1 MKKFKDFIS
10 RFSFHTTPFTCEIRV
25 EDHFVTEALTEPLE
39 QLYRAVDKR
48 MSAALIAP
56 AGTGKTALLRNL
68 VSRLPETRYHVHY
81 VKVADLCKRDFCREI
96 ATVAGAEPAGNYPA
110 LVRRLQERFSASM
123 DIDGLRPVLLV
134 DEAHDMRPDVMGF
147 VNQ

>member
-56 AGTGKTALLRNL
+56 AGTGKTALEKAWKTWLPSIRRSSWKPSCLRC
-68 VSRLPETRYHVHY
+68 EH
-81 VKVADLCKRDFCREI
+81 
-96 ATVAGAEPAGNYPA
+96 
-110 LVRRLQERFSASM
+110 
-123 DIDGLRPVLLV
+123 
-134 DEAHDMRPDVMGF
+134 
-147 VNQ
+147 